1 MQRGQKRILLAM
13 GWYDYRVHVG
23 IARFAEERGWHLC
36 SDVTREKVIP
46 WGWEGDGIL
55 AWLGAGD
62 DLAEFVVRA
71 RKPTVDFSFRRRH
84 LPLPRV
90 LEDHAETARLA
101 AEDFL
106 SRGLTTLMY
115 YSDSD
120 NWSFEE
126 RGEGFVRA
134 VATAGHPCTWLAWHR
149 SKAFTTGR
157 EQWKSKRRWLAAQLK
172 KAPLPAGVFT
182 ATDDHAL
189 EVLESCESAGLA
201 VPEEVA
207 IIGADNS
214 LLALDAMRTPIS
226 SVDTNLETLGYR
238 GAALLHDLMNGKP
251 SPAAPIRVPPV
262 RLIARKSSDLVAV
275 NHKGVAR
282 SLRFL
287 WDHCHER
294 ISVDDLVK
302 VAGMSRSGLHQAFLE
317 HIGRPPGAELHR
329 TRIERAKRLLLESNA
344 KTDVIAGMCGYQS
357 ANSFWVAFR
366 QATGLSPKQFQKQ
379 VHRSL

>member
-1 MQRGQKRILLAM
+1 MCGAIVEGLKSFSRRFIVAKMRSSQKRILLAM

-23 IARFAEERGWHLC
+23 IAKFAEERGWHLC

-71 RKPTVDFSFRRRH
+71 RKPTVDFSYRRRH
-84 LPLPRV
+84 LALPRV

-106 SRGLTTLMY
+106 SRGLTSLIY

-134 VATAGHPCTWLAWHR
+134 ASAAGHSCTWLAWHR
-149 SKAFTTGR
+149 SSAFTNGR
-157 EQWKSKRRWLAAQLK
+157 EQWKSKRRWLVAQLK
-172 KAPLPAGVFT
+172 KTPLPAGVFA

-214 LLALDAMRTPIS
+214 LLALDAMHTPIS
-226 SVDTNLETLGYR
+226 SVD
-238 GAALLHDLMNGKP
+238 
-251 SPAAPIRVPPV
+251 
-262 RLIARKSSDLVAV
+262 
-275 NHKGVAR
+275 
-282 SLRFL
+282 
-287 WDHCHER
+287 
-294 ISVDDLVK
+294 
-302 VAGMSRSGLHQAFLE
+302 
-317 HIGRPPGAELHR
+317 
-329 TRIERAKRLLLESNA
+329 
-344 KTDVIAGMCGYQS
+344 
-357 ANSFWVAFR
+357 
-366 QATGLSPKQFQKQ
+366 
-379 VHRSL
+379 